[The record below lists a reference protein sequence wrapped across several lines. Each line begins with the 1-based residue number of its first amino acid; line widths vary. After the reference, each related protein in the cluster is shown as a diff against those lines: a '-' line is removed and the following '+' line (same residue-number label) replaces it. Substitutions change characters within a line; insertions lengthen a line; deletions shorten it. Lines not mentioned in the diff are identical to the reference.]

1 MSNNYS
7 TPEQPFR
14 HAVAAELIDTRQP
27 IYRLARYNAQRG
39 LAAGP
44 NVLQAV
50 AQRKL
55 PMFRLVEQAIQSP
68 ETPLLTESPVA
79 LAPTPA
85 PQPELTAQTADQ
97 QALLNNIR
105 AQVENIHNENRA
117 A

>member
-7 TPEQPFR
+7 TPER
-14 HAVAAELIDTRQP
+14 SSERAGSADLIKV
-27 IYRLARYNAQRG
+27 RLETVGWARYNAQRG
-39 LAAGP
+39 LAADTR
-44 NVLQAV
+44 VLHAV

-55 PMFRLVEQAIQSP
+55 PMLRLVEQAIQSP
-68 ETPLLTESPVA
+68 ETPRLTESPVE

-85 PQPELTAQTADQ
+85 LQPELTAQTADQ

-105 AQVENIHNENRA
+105 TQVENIHNEKRA